1 MVYYM
6 KVHVNLEIRIG
17 IKSLNIQLNSFC
29 KIYSPSNLKIPQ
41 KVYMSVN
48 NPPYLCSFASSIK
61 YLVILKSQ

>member
-29 KIYSPSNLKIPQ
+29 KIYSPSNLKIPA

-48 NPPYLCSFASSIK
+48 NPPCLCSFASSIK

>member
-1 MVYYM
+1 M

-29 KIYSPSNLKIPQ
+29 KIKNMQ
-41 KVYMSVN
+41 KSLYVSEHS
-48 NPPYLCSFASSIK
+48 PYLCSFPSSIK

>member
-6 KVHVNLEIRIG
+6 KVHVNLEIRVG

-29 KIYSPSNLKIPQ
+29 KIYSPSNLKICK

-48 NPPYLCSFASSIK
+48 TPHTCVLFPVQLNTW
-61 YLVILKSQ
+61 

>member
-1 MVYYM
+1 M
-6 KVHVNLEIRIG
+6 KVHVNLEIGIG

-29 KIYSPSNLKIPQ
+29 KIYSPSNLKICK

-48 NPPYLCSFASSIK
+48 TPHTCVLFPSSIK